1 MSQFTTGR
9 HFDYSRLL
17 QKKRAVFMQYTSLVI
32 RSNKVTSEPMA
43 VMIVL
48 WRTNYAGEFFQK
60 WLILSFVISVP
71 CLLDQWG

>member
-1 MSQFTTGR
+1 
-9 HFDYSRLL
+9 
-17 QKKRAVFMQYTSLVI
+17 MQYTSLVI